1 MFQWLPPALRRG
13 LEVRCL
19 RPPSRTLPPTPAFS
33 VVLLLAY
40 LVIVIV
46 AAVRDVAIVV
56 NPSLLEGGWKLKMH
70 ATAITAPSAL
80 P

>member
-1 MFQWLPPALRRG
+1 M
-13 LEVRCL
+13 
-19 RPPSRTLPPTPAFS
+19 PPTPAFS